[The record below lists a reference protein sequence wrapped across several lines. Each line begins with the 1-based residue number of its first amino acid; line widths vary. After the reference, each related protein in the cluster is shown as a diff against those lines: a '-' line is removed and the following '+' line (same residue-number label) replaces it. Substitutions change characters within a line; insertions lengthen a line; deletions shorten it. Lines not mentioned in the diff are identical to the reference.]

1 MELEIGKNY
10 DVKIVKII
18 KVGAIA
24 ELADG
29 STELIHLSNISNQ
42 FVDDVN
48 KFVKIGDRYNATCQ
62 QGKTKP
68 AELTLRPLD
77 LKPAQN
83 TSNRIEKSQSLDNTY
98 EKYNKH
104 KKEDEKR
111 SLDDMISEMNA
122 DYQDKTKE
130 YNRDRYNRR
139 KKKFR
144 RDY

>member
-1 MELEIGKNY
+1 MELEIGKKY

-24 ELADG
+24 ELSDG

-42 FVDDVN
+42 FVDDVS
-48 KFVKIGDRYNATCQ
+48 KFVIVGHTYQSTCQ

-77 LKPAQN
+77 LKPIISNPKESKNSESLN
-83 TSNRIEKSQSLDNTY
+83 TTY
-98 EKYNKH
+98 EKPNNL
-104 KKEDEKR
+104 KKEEKP
-111 SLDDMISEMNA
+111 SLDDMISAMNA